1 MLVSVYIKE
10 AVAGEIFCV
19 HAFNVNDYLSSFVF

>member
-10 AVAGEIFCV
+10 AVAGEIFYI
-19 HAFNVNDYLSSFVF
+19 HAFNVNDYLSSFVC